1 MKKAERIALEKK
13 YNRIKKLK
21 LSLDLTRGKP
31 SAEQL
36 DFSNL
41 LMGNL
46 KNKKDFKLDG
56 TDIRNYGEIDGLLSA
71 KKIGSF
77 LLDMKPKNIIANGT
91 SSLSLTA
98 FMLQTLFFKGNGDGP
113 WKNKKKISVIC
124 PVPGY
129 DRHFALFEEM
139 GINMISVPLTGK
151 GPNMDKVEEIVAK
164 DKSVRGIICVPK
176 HSNPTGETYSKE
188 TVIRLAKLPK
198 MGNKDFMIFYDNAYS
213 VHDFNKSPKLL
224 NIFKQC
230 EKFKTENNISLFAS
244 TSKIT
249 FAGSGVAFIGGSE
262 KTLSNFLSYLGKII
276 VGADKINQARHVK
289 FLKDSK
295 SLANHMDNL
304 ATVIKPKFEIVE
316 IYLSKIPDGYATWST
331 PTGGYFVSFNSKPG
345 KAKKIYQ
352 LCLDAGLKLT
362 PVGSTFPYKKDPAN
376 QNIRLAPTQVKNSD
390 LKKAMDLF
398 VTAVCLAG

>member
-13 YNRIKKLK
+13 YNKIKKLK

-176 HSNPTGETYSKE
+176 HSNPTGETYSNE

-316 IYLSKIPDGYATWST
+316 NYLSKIPDGYATWST

>member
-31 SAEQL
+31 SVEQL

-316 IYLSKIPDGYATWST
+316 NYLSKIPDGYATWST

>member
-316 IYLSKIPDGYATWST
+316 NYLSKIPDGYATWST

-376 QNIRLAPTQVKNSD
+376 QNIRLAPTPVSYTH
-390 LKKAMDLF
+390 LRAHE
-398 VTAVCLAG
+398 T

>member
-316 IYLSKIPDGYATWST
+316 NYLSKIPNGYATWST

>member
-13 YNRIKKLK
+13 YNKIKKLK

-91 SSLSLTA
+91 SSLSLAA

-316 IYLSKIPDGYATWST
+316 NYLSKIPDGYATWST

>member
-91 SSLSLTA
+91 SSLSLAA

-316 IYLSKIPDGYATWST
+316 NYLSKIPDGYATWST

-362 PVGSTFPYKKDPAN
+362 PDGSTFPYKKDPAN

>member
-139 GINMISVPLTGK
+139 GINMNSVPLTGK

-316 IYLSKIPDGYATWST
+316 NYLSKIPDGYATWST

>member
-13 YNRIKKLK
+13 YNKIKKLK

-71 KKIGSF
+71 KKIGSL

-316 IYLSKIPDGYATWST
+316 NYLSKIPDGYATWST

>member
-295 SLANHMDNL
+295 SLAYHMDNL

-316 IYLSKIPDGYATWST
+316 NYLSKIPDGYATWRT

>member
-46 KNKKDFKLDG
+46 KNKTDFKLDG

-316 IYLSKIPDGYATWST
+316 NYLSKIPDGYATWST

>member
-289 FLKDSK
+289 FMKESK
-295 SLANHMDNL
+295 S
-304 ATVIKPKFEIVE
+304 
-316 IYLSKIPDGYATWST
+316 
-331 PTGGYFVSFNSKPG
+331 
-345 KAKKIYQ
+345 
-352 LCLDAGLKLT
+352 
-362 PVGSTFPYKKDPAN
+362 
-376 QNIRLAPTQVKNSD
+376 
-390 LKKAMDLF
+390 
-398 VTAVCLAG
+398 

>member
-56 TDIRNYGEIDGLLSA
+56 TDIRNYGELDGLLSA

-262 KTLSNFLSYLGKII
+262 KTLSNFLSYLEKII

-316 IYLSKIPDGYATWST
+316 NYLSKIPDGYATWST